1 MSRPTGE
8 MIRAAVLRAVQSS
21 GVALDSDH
29 VPGLVR
35 LDQVIAR
42 EMREPLDAWGEGFG
56 DDDRE
61 VEA

>member
-8 MIRAAVLRAVQSS
+8 TIRAAVLRAVQSS

-35 LDQVIAR
+35 LDQAIER
-42 EMREPLDAWGEGFG
+42 EIREPMNAWSESVGADWEI
-56 DDDRE
+56 E
-61 VEA
+61 E